1 MLMLFS
7 VGRAMAM
14 VKAKA
19 TIMSSMRML
28 VTLITIDLHEK
39 AEKHPRIRKI
49 LLFLQLRIL
58 KKNRVK

>member
-1 MLMLFS
+1 MLLLFS
-7 VGRAMAM
+7 VCRAMAM

-19 TIMSSMRML
+19 TIMSSVRML
-28 VTLITIDLHEK
+28 VTLITFDLLEK

-49 LLFLQLRIL
+49 LLFLQQRIF